1 MAGVFPAGWLGGYA
15 GREAWGP
22 PAGDRAGPGW
32 GTPRTMK
39 RLCPECLGALEVRD
53 GEARCTVHGGH
64 YKILFW
70 REVSAVVSPTISPAA
85 AAVAAAAVAAA
96 AKPSPESPPGSA
108 TKPAAMSG
116 AMAPPAAVV
125 SRRVTNCVNHD
136 NLPAMYSCRRCQ
148 VAICDLCALPQENG
162 SRLCAA
168 CAGRRA
174 PEPVVRGGNPGVK
187 PGEQTRNCRQH
198 PGVVATRICQLCGVP
213 MCDVCDTLMPG
224 NIHVCAACAPPGE
237 SGAGRKGWG
246 KVRNF
251 FKKG

>member
-22 PAGDRAGPGW
+22 SAGDRAGPGW

-85 AAVAAAAVAAA
+85 AAVAAAAV
-96 AKPSPESPPGSA
+96 
-108 TKPAAMSG
+108 
-116 AMAPPAAVV
+116 V

-162 SRLCAA
+162 SRLCPA

-174 PEPVVRGGNPGVK
+174 PQPVVRGGNPGVK

-224 NIHVCAACAPPGE
+224 NIHVCAACAPAGE
-237 SGAGRKGWG
+237 SGAGGKVWG
-246 KVRNF
+246 KVRNL